1 MVTFDAH
8 SPLPLYEQLYR
19 SLSDEIRT
27 GERPAGSRLPGKRS
41 MAGQLGVSVNTVDT
55 AYQILAAE
63 GLVESRPRSGFVVL
77 EYDAPVPAPAQQI
90 GRAHV

>member
-55 AYQILAAE
+55 A
-63 GLVESRPRSGFVVL
+63 
-77 EYDAPVPAPAQQI
+77 
-90 GRAHV
+90 